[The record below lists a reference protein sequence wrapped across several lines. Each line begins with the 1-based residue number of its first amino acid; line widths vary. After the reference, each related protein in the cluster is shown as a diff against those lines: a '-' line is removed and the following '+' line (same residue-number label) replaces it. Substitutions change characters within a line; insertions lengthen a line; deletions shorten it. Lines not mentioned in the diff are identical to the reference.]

1 MTKLEFLEE
10 LKKGLSGLPQEDI
23 DERIDFYSEM
33 IDDKI
38 EEGILETDAVAS
50 IGNVQDIVSQIVAE
64 APILKLV
71 KERVKPKTKLKAWEI
86 VLLAVGSPIWASLLI
101 AFLAVVLSLYVS
113 LWAVII
119 SLWAVF
125 VSLVASG
132 FSGVVGGAVF
142 SFTGN
147 GVSGLFM
154 IGAAL
159 VALGLGVLCFFGC
172 KAATKGTVILTKK
185 MILWFKNA
193 LLRKEKAK

>member
-1 MTKLEFLEE
+1 MHVI
-10 LKKGLSGLPQEDI
+10 G
-23 DERIDFYSEM
+23 
-33 IDDKI
+33 KI
-38 EEGILETDAVAS
+38 SRLD
-50 IGNVQDIVSQIVAE
+50 
-64 APILKLV
+64 L
-71 KERVKPKTKLKAWEI
+71 
-86 VLLAVGSPIWASLLI
+86 LLALLTGDDEI
-101 AFLAVVLSLYVS
+101 LSLSVVKIRVS
-113 LWAVII
+113 HGLFDKAGLARLKEACKQIYRNFHILVII

-154 IGAAL
+154 IGVAL

-172 KAATKGTVILTKK
+172 KAATKGAVILTKK
-185 MILWFKNA
+185 MVLWFKNA